1 MSWRRTVQPEKQP
14 AALSFP
20 GLIAGQ
26 QLPQY
31 LSTLARKFCSAA
43 VRG

>member
-1 MSWRRTVQPEKQP
+1 MGRQRIVLPEKQP

-20 GLIAGQ
+20 GLIADKQ
-26 QLPQY
+26 MPQY
-31 LSTLARKFCSAA
+31 LSTLARKFFSAA